1 MIKEQSFAEL
11 LLNISSKSP
20 TPGGGTVAG
29 MSAAVSAS
37 LVSMVCNLTIG
48 KNKYRH
54 YEDEMKKILAHAEK
68 LREEFTLLADKDA
81 EVFNEVMKAY
91 SLPHETEEQ
100 KNERKYAVQEAT
112 KRASLVPMDVLR
124 RCEALAQLCLAV
136 VSKGNENSISDAGV
150 AAILAYAA
158 AQSAS
163 LNILI
168 NLSTISDEDFVAKLK
183 TEQARVLK
191 IIKDIVEEAKHIVE
205 EKL

>member
-1 MIKEQSFAEL
+1 MIKEQSFADL

-20 TPGGGTVAG
+20 TPGGGTVAA
-29 MSAAVSAS
+29 MAAAVSAS
-37 LVSMVCNLTIG
+37 LVCMVCSLTIG
-48 KNKYRH
+48 KNRYRQ

-68 LREEFTLLADKDA
+68 LREEFTLLAEKDT
-81 EVFNEVMKAY
+81 EVFNEVIDAFD
-91 SLPHETEEQ
+91 LPHETEEQ
-100 KNERKYAVQEAT
+100 KTERKFAVQEAT

-124 RCEALAQLCLAV
+124 RCEALAQLSLAV

-158 AQSAS
+158 AQGAS

-168 NLSTISDEDFVAKLK
+168 NLSTISDEDFVGKLK